1 LILRLQLLGHHLDD
15 RDIVALR
22 FGAVSPQT
30 LARRPQEAFRAAK
43 LREELFQEYFEPFP
57 VCGLSSAGFFR
68 QKDLNEVGRGAHD
81 VLAVRSCLASFQV
94 ANPS

>member
-1 LILRLQLLGHHLDD
+1 MILRLQLLGHHLDD

-30 LARRPQEAFRAAK
+30 LARSPQEAFRAAK
-43 LREELFQEYFEPFP
+43 LRGELFQEYFEPFP

>member
-30 LARRPQEAFRAAK
+30 LARSPQEAFRAAK

-68 QKDLNEVGRGAHD
+68 QKISM
-81 VLAVRSCLASFQV
+81 RSDAALMTFWRYA
-94 ANPS
+94 AA